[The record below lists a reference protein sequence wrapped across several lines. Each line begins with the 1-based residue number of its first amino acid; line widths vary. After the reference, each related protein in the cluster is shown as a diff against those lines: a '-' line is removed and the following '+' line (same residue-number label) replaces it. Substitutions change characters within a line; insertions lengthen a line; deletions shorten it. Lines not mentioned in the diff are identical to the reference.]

1 MVRLLATGVVCNVG
15 GVRSNMA
22 CVSPGNLDLLPLHVH
37 SNRGI
42 VIAGCAVA
50 ELLVIVLA
58 PAVGDAIG
66 GHRARKMFPRT
77 ERGEVCP
84 PATATGTE
92 LEMLVPS
99 PSAPYWLSPQQKAFP
114 FAVSPQ
120 VTDSPADRV
129 ANESPPRASSR
140 VADPIGVRVAAVRR
154 VKGSSGATPRGEGAS
169 PTCWFRSYHHFPWA
183 FRR

>member
-77 ERGEVCP
+77 ERGEGVP
-84 PATATGTE
+84 TSDGDWHRAGDVGAIAQRTV
-92 LEMLVPS
+92 LV
-99 PSAPYWLSPQQKAFP
+99 
-114 FAVSPQ
+114 VSPAKGLSVRGQ
-120 VTDSPADRV
+120 PTGDRF
-129 ANESPPRASSR
+129 
-140 VADPIGVRVAAVRR
+140 
-154 VKGSSGATPRGEGAS
+154 SSG
-169 PTCWFRSYHHFPWA
+169 
-183 FRR
+183 